1 MKKLLI
7 ITGLLTS
14 TLSYSQVED
23 GTIISRYMEVYE
35 YNTYSNKFEKED
47 SGWINSMLDFNKD
60 YYMIIVEDG
69 DPSKV
74 YWEFYERD
82 ADGQDIY
89 YTETERKFIFNYDSQ
104 EIRFYSDYSDYEKIY
119 TKIIVLSK
127 ISKYKPEDY

>member
-1 MKKLLI
+1 MRKLLI
-7 ITGLLTS
+7 ITGLLIA

-23 GTIISRYMEVYE
+23 GTIISRYMEIYE
-35 YNTYSNKFEKED
+35 YNTYSNKFDKED
-47 SGWINSMLDFNKD
+47 SGWVNSMLDFNKD

-127 ISKYKPEDY
+127 ISKYNPED

>member
-47 SGWINSMLDFNKD
+47 SGWMNSMLDFNKD

-82 ADGQDIY
+82 ADGRCY
-89 YTETERKFIFNYDSQ
+89 YLRAF
-104 EIRFYSDYSDYEKIY
+104 
-119 TKIIVLSK
+119 
-127 ISKYKPEDY
+127 

>member
-7 ITGLLTS
+7 ITGLLIA

-23 GTIISRYMEVYE
+23 GTIISRYMEIYE

-47 SGWINSMLDFNKD
+47 SGWVNSMLDFNKD

-127 ISKYKPEDY
+127 ISKYNPED

>member
-7 ITGLLTS
+7 ITGLLIA

-23 GTIISRYMEVYE
+23 GTIISRYMEIYE

-47 SGWINSMLDFNKD
+47 SGWVNSMLDFNKD

-127 ISKYKPEDY
+127 ISKY